1 MREKICRIR
10 GREKPKHKTVI
21 QFHYLN
27 GKMNR
32 NIDRIRQS
40 LMFQI
45 AKQYD
50 SDALYLTG
58 HGNVSSV

>member
-1 MREKICRIR
+1 
-10 GREKPKHKTVI
+10 
-21 QFHYLN
+21 
-27 GKMNR
+27 MNR